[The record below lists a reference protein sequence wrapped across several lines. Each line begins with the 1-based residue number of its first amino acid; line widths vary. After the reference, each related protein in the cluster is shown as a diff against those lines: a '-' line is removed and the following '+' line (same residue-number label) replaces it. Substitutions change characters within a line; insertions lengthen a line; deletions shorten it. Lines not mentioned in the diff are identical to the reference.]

1 MKKTTKTAKAR
12 RRCPAA
18 KDLAARKDGVKGG
31 AARASIVT
39 LPYVEQD
46 NSVVARSGRIGSVAV
61 DPSDPS

>member
-1 MKKTTKTAKAR
+1 MKKTKTVAKGR
-12 RRCPAA
+12 RRHAAA
-18 KDLAARKDGVKGG
+18 KDLGARKAGVKGG
-31 AARASIVT
+31 AVRASIVV